1 MKTVVLGKNIKN
13 EYDIDTKQIEVK
25 DTEGYTKFVYVDK
38 PIMIETS
45 KIYRWSELCSFNG
58 EPRYNKHNSGL
69 TRCGVIP
76 QINISEDEVVSI
88 EKEIFRADL
97 NELQL
102 YTSKVIEQHDIGKS
116 DALRTYENHIKAFNK
131 MMIESNDMLKTYCDL
146 HKLVYEDTD
155 CIKLFKLVFPNDE
168 YEIDKGVMRVKVK
181 KKNYTIASDICNV
194 ATTYA
199 GALKTSDYHTHAAI
213 STIPF

>member
-1 MKTVVLGKNIKN
+1 MRTVVLGKNIKN

-76 QINISEDEVVSI
+76 QINISENETVFI

-102 YTSKVIEQHDIGKS
+102 YTNKVIEQHDIGKS
-116 DALRTYENHIKAFNK
+116 DALRTYENHIEGFNR

-146 HKLVYEDTD
+146 HKLAYKDTD

-168 YEIDKGVMRVKVK
+168 YEIDKGVMKVKVK
-181 KKNYTIASDICNV
+181 KYVVASDLCN
-194 ATTYA
+194 AGITYA
-199 GALKTSDYHTHAAI
+199 SVLNPSDHHTHATI
-213 STIPF
+213 SPVPF